1 VKRSIGILHIEDSLK
16 DSGFIHSVIEGGDI
30 EHSYYRVN
38 NEKDFI
44 NILDTQEINI
54 ILSDYSL
61 QNYTGNEALKIVR
74 SKYRHLPF
82 LFVSEAI
89 GEDDTITAMLNGAAD
104 FVIKSKIGRLV
115 PAIKRALHEHDIEK
129 KQKMAEE
136 ALIASEISYR
146 RLFES
151 AKDGILILNAITGRI
166 MDVNPFLIKLLGYS
180 REQFIE
186 KRIWEIG
193 FFTDIVDNHDKFVEL
208 QQKEYVRYDNLPLK
222 TTDGRQINV
231 EFVSNVYTVDHHKVI
246 QCNIRDITQRKQA
259 EDELVR
265 QKEKAETSDRLKTTF
280 LNNISHELRTPLN
293 GILGFGEMIIDPDL
307 SMEDKMKYLKILNTS
322 SERLLNTVNNFMDS
336 SLIVT
341 GNIELRS
348 SLFSPAALF
357 ETIRASFQE
366 SASSKNL
373 TIKLTNLIKPQ
384 SFLMSSDQELLKKVL
399 SHLID
404 NAIKFSA
411 KGGIEAGCRN
421 RHGVVEFFVKDQG
434 IGIAADKLPHI
445 FDNFIQ
451 GDIKLH
457 PKYEGSGL
465 GLSIVKGFVEILGGM
480 IFVESVPDS
489 GSRFSFSIPA

>member
-1 VKRSIGILHIEDSLK
+1 M
-16 DSGFIHSVIEGGDI
+16 
-30 EHSYYRVN
+30 
-38 NEKDFI
+38 
-44 NILDTQEINI
+44 
-54 ILSDYSL
+54 
-61 QNYTGNEALKIVR
+61 
-74 SKYRHLPF
+74 PF

-89 GEDDTITAMLNGAAD
+89 GEDDTIMAMLNGAAD

-129 KQKMAEE
+129 KQRIAEE

-151 AKDGILILNAITGRI
+151 AKDGILILNAVTGRI
-166 MDVNPFLIKLLGYS
+166 LDVNPFLIQLLGYT

-193 FFTDIVDNHDKFVEL
+193 FFTDIVDNHEKFVEL
-208 QQKEYVRYDNLPLK
+208 QQKKYVRYDNLPLK
-222 TTDGRQINV
+222 TTDGHQINV

-265 QKEKAETSDRLKTTF
+265 QKEKAEASDRLKTAF

-307 SMEDKMKYLKILNTS
+307 SMEDKVKYLKILNTS
-322 SERLLNTVNNFMDS
+322 SDRLLNTVNNFMDS

-341 GNIELRS
+341 GNIEVRS
-348 SLFSPAALF
+348 SLFSPIALL

-373 TIKLTNLIKPQ
+373 TIKLTNSIKPQ
-384 SFLMSSDQELLKKVL
+384 SYLMSSDQELMKKIL

-404 NAIKFSA
+404 NAIKFSD
-411 KGGIEAGCRN
+411 KGGIEVGCRN
-421 RHGVVEFFVKDQG
+421 RNGVVEFFVKDKG

-457 PKYEGSGL
+457 PKYGGSGL
-465 GLSIVKGFVEILGGM
+465 GLSIVKGFVEILGGT
-480 IFVESVPDS
+480 IYVESVPGS